1 MKAFCLIMTIIL
13 AIVIVVKYCNPK
25 WNWER
30 DIYYYDYNQKIAF
43 YILIPSFI
51 VFLLATC
58 LLYS

>member
-1 MKAFCLIMTIIL
+1 MTIIL